1 MRKIGVV
8 TAGDPALIVDQIS
21 KRTVYE
27 VQLIVLGHALRGG
40 PPTAQSRI
48 LANQFGAY
56 TVDLLLKGE
65 KKALVGIKEQEMASM
80 DLAKSLEGAKKLN
93 KNLHQLVEILSS

>member
-8 TAGDPALIVDQIS
+8 TAGDSALIVDQIS
-21 KRTVYE
+21 KRTAYE
-27 VQLIVLGHALRGG
+27 VQLNVLGHALRGG

-56 TVDLLLKGE
+56 AVDLLLKGE

-80 DLAKSLEGAKKLN
+80 DLAKSLEG
-93 KNLHQLVEILSS
+93 QRSSIRIFIN